1 MSDRPKKREIL
12 KHTSIA
18 AGATAL
24 TSSITP
30 KVHAAGDETIKVA
43 LVGCGGRGTG
53 AAAQALKTAGPVK
66 LWAMADVF
74 EDKLESSL
82 TALIKGQE
90 GRYDR
95 EKHAGFSDRIDV
107 PPERRFVG
115 WEAYKKAIDSGV
127 DLVILTTFPHFRPMQ
142 YEYAVAKGKHV
153 FMEKPVA
160 VDASGI
166 RKILAANE
174 VAKKKNLKVGVGLQR
189 RHHPAYEETM
199 TRLQEGAIGPIQLLL
214 CYWNSGMASKL
225 DPRGDLS
232 EMEFQMRNKYFF
244 TWLAGDHIVE
254 QHIHN
259 LDVCNWIMDNHP
271 VECNGMGGR
280 MYRNGREHGNIFD
293 HHYVEYTYADGTKMY
308 SQCRHVPKC
317 FNKVTEHAQG
327 LKGTVALDN
336 RSGVIEAGDASWRF
350 RGKKANPYQIEH
362 DCLFD
367 AVRNDKPYNE
377 ADYGALSTMTA
388 IMGRMA
394 TYSGKVVKWDEA
406 LASTVELAPDRYAW
420 DGTPP
425 VVPNADGCY
434 PCAMPGVTKVL

>member
-1 MSDRPKKREIL
+1 M
-12 KHTSIA
+12 
-18 AGATAL
+18 AL
-24 TSSITP
+24 ASGVTP
-30 KVHAAGDETIKVA
+30 RVHAAGDETIKVA

-74 EDKLESSL
+74 EDKLETSL
-82 TALIKGQE
+82 KALAQGQE
-90 GRYDR
+90 ARYDR
-95 EKHAGFSDRIDV
+95 EGHEGFASRIDV
-107 PPERRFVG
+107 PRERQFVG
-115 WEAYKKAIDSGV
+115 WDSYEQAIDSGV

-160 VDASGI
+160 VDAAGI

-174 VAKKKNLKVGVGLQR
+174 IAKQKNLKVGVGLQR
-189 RHHPAYEETM
+189 RHHAAYEETM
-199 TRLQEGAIGPIQLLL
+199 KRFQDDAIGPVQLLQ
-214 CYWNSGMASKL
+214 CFWNSGMSSQL
-225 DPRGDLS
+225 NPRGDLA

-259 LDVCNWIMDNHP
+259 LDVCNWIMDAHP
-271 VECNGMGGR
+271 IQCNGMGGR
-280 MYRNGREHGNIFD
+280 MYRNGLEHGDIFD
-293 HHYVEYTYADGTKMY
+293 HHFVEYTYGDGTKMY
-308 SQCRHVPKC
+308 SQCRHIPHC
-317 FNKVTEHAQG
+317 FNKVAEFVQG
-327 LKGTVALDN
+327 LKGTLAFDN
-336 RSGVIEAGDASWRF
+336 RTGVIDAGEASWRF
-350 RGKKANPYQIEH
+350 RGKTENPYQVEH
-362 DCLFD
+362 DRLFD

-377 ADYGALSTMTA
+377 AEYGAHSTMTA

-394 TYSGKVVKWDEA
+394 TYSGKVVTWDDA
-406 LASTVELAPDRYAW
+406 IASNIELSPDRYAW

-425 VVPNADGCY
+425 VVPDESGCY

>member
-1 MSDRPKKREIL
+1 MGSKTGRREFL
-12 KHTSIA
+12 KQTTIA
-18 AGATAL
+18 AGTMAI
-24 TSSITP
+24 TSRMAP
-30 KVHAAGDETIKVA
+30 RVHAAGDETIKVA

-74 EDKLESSL
+74 EDKLELSL
-82 TALIKGQE
+82 ESLQKGQE

-95 EKHAGFSDRIDV
+95 DKHEGFAARIDV

-115 WEAYKKAIDSGV
+115 WDAYKQAIDSGV

-160 VDASGI
+160 VDAAGI

-174 VAKKKNLKVGVGLQR
+174 IAKQKNLKVGVGLQR
-189 RHHPAYEETM
+189 HHHGAYEEAM
-199 TRLQEGAIGPIQLLL
+199 KRFRDGALGPIQSLQ
-214 CYWNSGMASKL
+214 CYWNSGMASQL
-225 DPRGDLS
+225 NPRGDLA

-259 LDVCNWIMDNHP
+259 LDVCNWLMDAHP

-280 MYRNGREHGNIFD
+280 MYRNGREHGDIFD
-293 HHYVEYTYADGTKMY
+293 HHFVEYTYGNGTKMY
-308 SQCRHVPKC
+308 SQCRHIPRC
-317 FNKVTEHAQG
+317 FNKVAEFVQG
-327 LKGTVALDN
+327 LKGTLALDN
-336 RSGVIEAGDASWRF
+336 RTGVIEAGDDSWRY
-350 RGKKANPYQIEH
+350 RGKTENPYQVEH
-362 DCLFD
+362 DRLFD

-377 ADYGALSTMTA
+377 ADYGAHSTMTA

-406 LASTVELAPDRYAW
+406 LASTVELSPTQYAW

-425 VVPNADGCY
+425 VVPDANGSY

>member
-1 MSDRPKKREIL
+1 MGDKSGRRDFL
-12 KHTSIA
+12 KQTTIA
-18 AGATAL
+18 AGTMAL
-24 TSSITP
+24 AAAETP
-30 KVHAAGDETIKVA
+30 RVHAAGDETIKVG

-74 EDKLESSL
+74 KDKLESSL
-82 TALIKGQE
+82 TSLLKGQE
-90 GRYDR
+90 SRYDR
-95 EKHAGFSDRIDV
+95 EEHKGFASRIDV

-115 WEAYKKAIDSGV
+115 WDAYKNAIDSSV

-160 VDASGI
+160 VDAAGI
-166 RKILAANE
+166 RRILAANE
-174 VAKKKNLKVGVGLQR
+174 IAKQKNLKVGVGLQR
-189 RHHPAYEETM
+189 HHHPAYEEAM
-199 TRLQEGAIGPIQLLL
+199 ARLRDDAVGPIELLQ
-214 CYWNSGMASKL
+214 CYWNSGMSSQL
-225 DPRGDLS
+225 EPRGTLS

-259 LDVCNWIMDNHP
+259 LDVCNWIMDDHP

-280 MYRNGREHGNIFD
+280 MYRNGHEHGDIYD
-293 HHYVEYTYADGTKMY
+293 HHFVEYTYGDGTKMY
-308 SQCRHVPKC
+308 SQCRHIPKC
-317 FNKVTEHAQG
+317 FNKVAEFVQG
-327 LKGTVALDN
+327 RKGTLALDN
-336 RSGVIEAGDASWRF
+336 RTAVIEAGDASWKF
-350 RGKKANPYQIEH
+350 RGKRVNPYQVEH
-362 DCLFD
+362 DRLFD
-367 AVRNDKPYNE
+367 AVRNDKPHNE

-406 LASTVELAPDRYAW
+406 LASTIELTPDRYAW

-425 VVPNADGCY
+425 VVPDANGCY

>member
-1 MSDRPKKREIL
+1 MAHSTGRREFLKRSTITTGAVAL
-12 KHTSIA
+12 A
-18 AGATAL
+18 ATMA
-24 TSSITP
+24 P
-30 KVHAAGDETIKVA
+30 RVHASDGETIKVA

-53 AAAQALKTAGPVK
+53 AAAQALNTAGPVK

-74 EDKLESSL
+74 EDKLEASL
-82 TALIKGQE
+82 EALTKGQE

-95 EKHAGFSDRIDV
+95 EKHEGFGSRVDV

-115 WEAYKKAIDSGV
+115 WEAYKQAIDSGV

-142 YEYAVAKGKHV
+142 YEYAVAQGKHV

-160 VDASGI
+160 VDAAGI

-174 VAKKKNLKVGVGLQR
+174 VATKKNLKVGVGLQR
-189 RHHPAYEETM
+189 HHHPAYQETM
-199 TRLQEGAIGPIQLLL
+199 KRIRDGAIGPIQFLR
-214 CYWNSGMASKL
+214 CYWNGSTNAVLG
-225 DPRGDLS
+225 PRDDLG
-232 EMEFQMRNKYFF
+232 EMEFQMRNKYLF
-244 TWLAGDHIVE
+244 TWLAGDHNVE

-259 LDVCNWIMDNHP
+259 LDVCNWIMDAHP

-280 MYRNGREHGNIFD
+280 MYRNGFEHGEIFD
-293 HHYVEYTYADGTKMY
+293 HHFVEYTYADGTKMY
-308 SQCRHVPKC
+308 SQCRHMPKC
-317 FNKVTEHAQG
+317 FNRVAENAHG
-327 LKGTVALDN
+327 LKGVVTLDN
-336 RSGVIEAGDASWRF
+336 RTGVIETGDDSWRF
-350 RGKKANPYQIEH
+350 RGKKVNPYQVEH

-394 TYSGKVVKWDEA
+394 TYSGRIIKWDEA
-406 LASTVELAPDRYAW
+406 LASSVELRPDRYDW

-425 VVPNADGCY
+425 VVPDADSCY